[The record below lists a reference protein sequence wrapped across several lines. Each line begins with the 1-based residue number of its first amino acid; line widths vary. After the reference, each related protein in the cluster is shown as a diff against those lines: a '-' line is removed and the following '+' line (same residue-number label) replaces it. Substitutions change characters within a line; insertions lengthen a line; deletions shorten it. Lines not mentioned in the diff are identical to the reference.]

1 MYTLGLSDEQHPE
14 GADYQ
19 SYVWMGE
26 LFQKLG
32 NHLQKQLSRSYRML
46 PPRYNFTISQ
56 EEKGGEAQVE
66 REMIDEEVSKEVSK
80 KGTCSKDSPFSS
92 VMRDIR
98 RVTSKEHFQ
107 DVRLVE
113 FDIAGSGIL
122 YKPGDVVWIYP
133 RSVVLVFLGVQL
145 ITFS

>member
-1 MYTLGLSDEQHPE
+1 
-14 GADYQ
+14 
-19 SYVWMGE
+19 
-26 LFQKLG
+26 
-32 NHLQKQLSRSYRML
+32 ML

-56 EEKGGEAQVE
+56 GERGGEAQVE
-66 REMIDEEVSKEVSK
+66 SEKIDEEVSKEVSK
-80 KGTCSKDSPFSS
+80 EGTCCKDSPFSS

-98 RVTSKEHFQ
+98 RVTSVEHFQ

-133 RSVVLVFLGVQL
+133 RSVVFLGVQL
-145 ITFS
+145 MYIQLI